1 MANPPR
7 APGARGPQPLFGERD
22 PVFRPWPLPPKQPSN
37 IADFVSRLKAQ
48 GIEFREL
55 SDEGL
60 RKQIE
65 EERQQAAGGKNGA
78 SASDTDKKANKA
90 KAANTDDLSERPKGR
105 EAMMQRRDEVIV
117 SLV

>member
-1 MANPPR
+1 M
-7 APGARGPQPLFGERD
+7 
-22 PVFRPWPLPPKQPSN
+22 FRPWPLPPKQPSN

-65 EERQQAAGGKNGA
+65 EEKKQAVDGKNGTGA
-78 SASDTDKKANKA
+78 TDTDNKA
-90 KAANTDDLSERPKGR
+90 TKSKAANTDEAIERPKGR

-117 SLV
+117 ALM